1 MSDLDIR
8 EISETYAVSPQIAP
22 EDMAAIRARG
32 FTTVICNR
40 PDAENP
46 AELHS
51 APMKA
56 AAEAAG
62 LQFVENPFAAG
73 LDLSIIDRQRAAIDA
88 AEGPVLAYCRSGTRS
103 ATVWALAEAGRRP
116 TDDILRATASAGYPM
131 DGLRPQI
138 DGLAQRSG

>member
-1 MSDLDIR
+1 MSTLEIR
-8 EISETYAVSPQIAP
+8 VLTEDYAVSPQVAP
-22 EDMAAIRARG
+22 EDMAEIRARG
-32 FTTVICNR
+32 YTTVICNR

-46 AELHS
+46 PDLHT
-51 APMKA
+51 A
-56 AAEAAG
+56 AMAEAARAAG
-62 LQFVENPFAAG
+62 LGFVENPFAAG

-116 TDDILRATASAGYPM
+116 TDEILRATASAGYPM

-138 DGLAQRSG
+138 DGLAQRAG

>member
-40 PDAENP
+40 PDMENP
-46 AELHS
+46 PDLHG
-51 APMKA
+51 AAMKA

-62 LQFVENPFAAG
+62 LRFVENPFAAG
-73 LDLSIIDRQRAAIDA
+73 LDLSIIDRQRSAIDA

-103 ATVWALAEAGRRP
+103 ATVWALAEAGRSS
-116 TDDILRATASAGYPM
+116 TDDILQATARAGYPM
-131 DGLRPQI
+131 DGMRPQL
-138 DGLAQRSG
+138 DALAQRAG

>member
-8 EISETYAVSPQIAP
+8 EVTETYAVSPQIAP
-22 EDMAAIRARG
+22 HDMPAIRARG

-40 PDAENP
+40 PDMENP
-46 AELHS
+46 PGLQTA
-51 APMKA
+51 AMAA

-62 LQFVENPFAAG
+62 LRFVENPFAAG
-73 LDLSIIDRQRAAIDA
+73 LDVSIIGQQRAAVDD

-116 TDDILRATASAGYPM
+116 TDEILRATASAGYPM
-131 DGLRPQI
+131 EGMRPQI
-138 DGLAQRSG
+138 DALAQRAG

>member
-22 EDMAAIRARG
+22 EDMTAIRARG

-51 APMKA
+51 SAMKA

-73 LDLSIIDRQRAAIDA
+73 LDLSIIDRQRSAIDGA
-88 AEGPVLAYCRSGTRS
+88 DGPVLAYCRSGTRS
-103 ATVWALAEAGRRP
+103 ATVWALAEAGRKS
-116 TDDILRATASAGYPM
+116 TDDILQATAQAGYPM
-131 DGLRPQI
+131 DGMRPQI
-138 DGLAQRSG
+138 DALAQRAG